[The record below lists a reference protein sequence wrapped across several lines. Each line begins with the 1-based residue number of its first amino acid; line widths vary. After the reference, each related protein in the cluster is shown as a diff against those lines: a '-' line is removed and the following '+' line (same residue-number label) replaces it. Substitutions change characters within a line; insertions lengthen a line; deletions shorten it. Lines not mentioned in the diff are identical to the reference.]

1 MRIRRAYRRKI
12 RSRLCCKLAVERWG
26 GVDILIN
33 NAGWSKR
40 TPHHLLDELTEEI
53 WDRTLNTNLRG
64 TFYCTRAA
72 APLLKQRPGASVIN
86 VASIAP
92 YRAGHDR
99 LRGVESRG
107 YQHDDEI
114 VCARVLAP
122 DVRVNAIAPGIVETR
137 FAGWPPEHFVR
148 GAAASPLKRNTTAD
162 ECGELALF
170 LAADA
175 TSITGETFRIDS
187 GNTALR

>member
-1 MRIRRAYRRKI
+1 MAFKLTIKRVRTIPLSRGGPVGVIRLRLKDKVAVVTGGATGIGRSICEVFAREGARVVLNYNSSADAANEVVTGIAAKGGEAYAYQASVSAEDQVKA
-12 RSRLCCKLAVERWG
+12 LLQAAVERWG

-92 YRAGHDR
+92 YTGQGSTTFTRR
-99 LRGVESRG
+99 RK
-107 YQHDDEI
+107 
-114 VCARVLAP
+114 
-122 DVRVNAIAPGIVETR
+122 PGLS
-137 FAGWPPEHFVR
+137 A
-148 GAAASPLKRNTTAD
+148 
-162 ECGELALF
+162 
-170 LAADA
+170 
-175 TSITGETFRIDS
+175 
-187 GNTALR
+187 